1 MKSVK
6 RFGFALP
13 TLGLAVIIIAVAA
26 VASGLPQGLVP
37 GLIGSA
43 AAAGSE
49 MVDPKDFIWHEKP
62 IDAPATVFKD
72 AGDQNKTLKDF
83 GGKVLIVNFWATWCA
98 PCVKEMPA
106 LDRLQAKLGG
116 KDFEVVA
123 INQERGGARV
133 AKPFAEKQGWKL
145 PLYVDPAT
153 GFYKDAK
160 LRGLPTT
167 LIIGK
172 DGKEVGR
179 VEGEVEWDGPA
190 IEKMV
195 QDLIKK
201 AG

>member
-13 TLGLAVIIIAVAA
+13 ALGVAVIIIALAV
-26 VASGLPQGLVP
+26 VASGLPRGPVTP
-37 GLIGSA
+37 AVA
-43 AAAGSE
+43 AAAE
-49 MVDPKDFIWHEKP
+49 KIDPKDFIWHEKP
-62 IDAPATVFKD
+62 MDAPATVFKD
-72 AGDQNKTLKDF
+72 AGDMNKSLKDF

-116 KDFEVVA
+116 KDFQVVA

-145 PLYVDPAT
+145 ALYVDPVT

-160 LRGLPTT
+160 LRGLPTS

-179 VEGEVEWDGPA
+179 VEGEVEWDSPA
-190 IEKMV
+190 VEKMV
-195 QDLIKK
+195 QDLIKRP
-201 AG
+201 